1 MLFWRP
7 RDLSVVN
14 VVRPWKLVS
23 RSAIATP
30 SLVQMQP
37 WLLDFESHGSPVFHT
52 KNSKE
57 SCFLKG
63 VMFIVWKLHGWLQK
77 SFLQQTKETN
87 WEMEAQKELQEK
99 RCWRQ
104 PVGADLCGEACVVWG
119 LQFMSLLRNQTWF
132 QWEHRLDPKLSINE
146 RLPSS
151 HMWIHQW
158 GWRMTTSLCPLEK
171 PKLPKHRGRANG
183 WRW

>member
-30 SLVQMQP
+30 LVQMQP

-63 VMFIVWKLHGWLQK
+63 VMFIVWKLRGWLQK

-119 LQFMSLLRNQTWF
+119 LQFVSLLRNQTDMVPMGA
-132 QWEHRLDPKLSINE
+132 QVGSKVVHKWEAAQLAHVD
-146 RLPSS
+146 SS
-151 HMWIHQW
+151 MGVEDDNITVPFGGAKIAKAQ
-158 GWRMTTSLCPLEK
+158 RES
-171 PKLPKHRGRANG
+171 
-183 WRW
+183 